1 MRMLTAGE
9 IRAAASGVLAG
20 AAAIAICDNK
30 MQQVPRLRTH
40 FVDAGRAC
48 GFNFADTV
56 IIDNIQGA
64 SDAADIGMAR
74 HDLKANTFGCER
86 LYVVNA
92 HICGERV
99 NRG

>member
-1 MRMLTAGE
+1 MLTAGE
-9 IRAAASGVLAG
+9 IRESASGVLAG
-20 AAAIAICDNK
+20 ASTIAVSDNQ
-30 MQQVPRLRTH
+30 MHQVPGLRID
-40 FVDAGRAC
+40 FVEPCCAC

-64 SDAADIGMAR
+64 SDAADIGTGW
-74 HDLKANTFGCER
+74 HDLKANTFRCER